1 MLTPPPRDRSGATPS
16 SDADGDDEVVRT
28 LLAML
33 PGADRVAVLR
43 HVANA
48 VEPAE
53 RARALG
59 AAADVV
65 PPAPQ
70 PDSQPAQQLEPQP
83 ASRATDAERREA
95 LQRALDVGAI
105 SPALFA
111 RAARELG
118 E

>member
-1 MLTPPPRDRSGATPS
+1 LLTPPLPRDRSGPTPS
-16 SDADGDDEVVRT
+16 SDADADADDEVVRT

-59 AAADVV
+59 AAADGV
-65 PPAPQ
+65 PLAPQPAPQ
-70 PDSQPAQQLEPQP
+70 LEPPP

-111 RAARELG
+111 QATRELG
-118 E
+118 A